1 MQQKQ
6 RAVSTGP
13 SDVSLYGSAGVD
25 EINESIL
32 QPPHKLSA
40 AQQAHILEDVRR
52 HNQHQQWWTAS
63 GSAGSADTTLPPSPS
78 VTVRAD
84 KGNDYSGDQPEVTD
98 QLQQLLQINGVA
110 AVDDDVLDS
119 QDEDRQSKQ
128 RSIGIGGGAA
138 GWQPQTQPSQVYNR
152 QPLSSSISPYIPA
165 QPTASQPQHYNHHQQ
180 NQHHQQKYNPT
191 VSSVGPVTQQP
202 FFVTPP
208 SSAIPINHNDD
219 QHHQNQQQPFIP
231 FSQQQPN
238 THKQQYYSQN
248 PAIPSSSSGG
258 DDDGLQGL
266 HLDADIEQQIRQK
279 LTAVTGGGN
288 YTILAPPGKH
298 RTQQQ
303 QISGLASSDN
313 IQYVQIGG
321 GSGSGPSSSRNRIQ
335 QQFET
340 TSTTMQPS
348 ANKGNRNTIV
358 KTVVVRQKPSPQP
371 TTTPPTTVSS
381 VPSLQ
386 QQWTNSEQ
394 QQLEQLA
401 RQVLPPG
408 VAQYEIIRAGAEVD
422 GAGAKSNSDATA
434 VVSSADTLSAST
446 QQSQSGGKKKPV
458 TFVIL
463 EERPDGTVR
472 VRGIEK
478 KQHGTNM
485 GTQSDSGGVPDSSLT
500 GANDEQLQQLV
511 DKLNRGE
518 LRLPGSSPTSKNG
531 GSSSGTDSAVAAS
544 TTAAAPLPAFVP
556 SFPSTVPT
564 PPLTTGNNVHRF
576 RDPSPSPSP
585 YFPPVTPQTT
595 TTDAIQHNNQYQ
607 NFFLPTAVPTAAV
620 TVSPATGMIEH
631 LQQNWHQQQYYSPPA
646 IATAASSTPSPSN
659 TTLSYHKNKVSK
671 DGTFSGALRRRGYYA
686 MAKYM
691 RQAGIDSVLEDT
703 GN

>member
-1 MQQKQ
+1 MFGN
-6 RAVSTGP
+6 A
-13 SDVSLYGSAGVD
+13 DVD
-25 EINESIL
+25 EIDESIL

-63 GSAGSADTTLPPSPS
+63 GSADTTLPPSPT

-84 KGNDYSGDQPEVTD
+84 NGNDYGGNQPEVTD

-128 RSIGIGGGAA
+128 RSIGTGGGAT
-138 GWQPQTQPSQVYNR
+138 GWQPQSQPSPVYNR
-152 QPLSSSISPYIPA
+152 QPQQPSLSPYVPT
-165 QPTASQPQHYNHHQQ
+165 QPTASHPQHNHHHQQ
-180 NQHHQQKYNPT
+180 NQHHQQQYNPT
-191 VSSVGPVTQQP
+191 ASSVGPIVQQS
-202 FFVTPP
+202 FFVTTP
-208 SSAIPINHNDD
+208 SSAVPVNHNE
-219 QHHQNQQQPFIP
+219 QHHHKQQQPLIP

-238 THKQQYYSQN
+238 THKQQYFSQN
-248 PAIPSSSSGG
+248 TASPSPPSGG
-258 DDDGLQGL
+258 NNDGLQGISIGGGL
-266 HLDADIEQQIRQK
+266 QLDADIEHQIRQK
-279 LTAVTGGGN
+279 LTAVVGTGGN

-303 QISGLASSDN
+303 QISGLASTDN

-321 GSGSGPSSSRNRIQ
+321 GSGSGSSRNRLQ

-340 TSTTMQPS
+340 SSTTVQPS
-348 ANKGNRNTIV
+348 TNKGNRNTIV
-358 KTVVVRQKPSPQP
+358 KTVVVRQKPTPQP
-371 TTTPPTTVSS
+371 TTTPPPTVSPVS
-381 VPSLQ
+381 SLQ
-386 QQWTNSEQ
+386 QQWMSSEQ

-408 VAQYEIIRAGAEVD
+408 VAQYEIIRAGGEVD
-422 GAGAKSNSDATA
+422 GAGAKSNGDAIA
-434 VVSSADTLSAST
+434 SVSPTDALSAGI
-446 QQSQSGGKKKPV
+446 QQPQVGGKKKPV

-485 GTQSDSGGVPDSSLT
+485 GTQSDGGDVSDSSLA

-518 LRLPGSSPTSKNG
+518 LRLPGSTPTSKNG
-531 GSSSGTDSAVAAS
+531 GSKSGTDSVVAAS
-544 TTAAAPLPAFVP
+544 TTAAAPLPSFIP

-564 PPLTTGNNVHRF
+564 PSLSTNNNVHKL
-576 RDPSPSPSP
+576 RDPPSQSSP

-595 TTDAIQHNNQYQ
+595 TAAIQQNTRYQ
-607 NFFLPTAVPTAAV
+607 NFFLPTTVPTAAV
-620 TVSPATGMIEH
+620 AVTPTAGQTEH
-631 LQQNWHQQQYYSPPA
+631 PQQNWHQQQYYSPPA
-646 IATAASSTPSPSN
+646 ITTAASSTPSPSN
-659 TTLSYHKNKVSK
+659 TTISYHKNKASK

-703 GN
+703 GNYECFRF